1 MITGGFTRLRWRLGA
16 AIALGLAGILAPSR
30 IRAQGAS
37 PDRGS
42 AGWSFYATGNI
53 SPWGFHEL
61 ALDPTYGASLG
72 VLRGTGTAFEFGMEG
87 LYERL
92 APQRGTGVFLYCE
105 PDATGCQS
113 GPAPCTIAT
122 PGCIREENSTEFRSE
137 KLQLIAVARLRRLRG
152 TVRPY
157 AESSMGLYY
166 AHSRDR
172 GSTVFSGAET
182 WTNQWDY
189 PSSGVGLLLGIGGGL
204 ELPVGSRLGLVV
216 LARLHAQVG
225 NEAARITPTFGLG
238 VRLQ

>member
-1 MITGGFTRLRWRLGA
+1 MLTGSRCRVGV
-16 AIALGLAGILAPSR
+16 AIALGLAAIVTPLR
-30 IRAQGAS
+30 VRAQTAN
-37 PDRGS
+37 PDRGTM
-42 AGWSFYATGNI
+42 GWSYYATGNI

-61 ALDPTYGASLG
+61 ALDPTYGASIG
-72 VLRGTGTAFEFGMEG
+72 VLRGTGTAFELGVEG

-113 GPAPCTIAT
+113 GPAPCTIDT

-137 KLQLIAVARLRRLRG
+137 KLQLIGIARLRRMRG

-189 PSSGVGLLLGIGGGL
+189 PSSGVGLLLGLGGGL

-216 LARLHAQVG
+216 LTRLHAQIG
-225 NEAARITPTFGLG
+225 NEAARLTPTFGLG
-238 VRLQ
+238 ARLR